1 MKFYMQIIAFYLQNL
16 SHSLKTQP
24 EHSNS
29 FHPLSTILKFNRM
42 NFLNWNVT
50 EQKIDEH
57 ISHEL
62 AYYTIRDKPSLKSR
76 SLAYNKA
83 TWIIELSIICMHQ
96 LELADQIQTQEI
108 EFCESKIKYCLHLT
122 FMWSTLCAILFR
134 ILKERILN

>member
-1 MKFYMQIIAFYLQNL
+1 MQL
-16 SHSLKTQP
+16 SSSIYNIQFLGDTKP
-24 EHSNS
+24 ELSNS
-29 FHPLSTILKFNRM
+29 FQPLSTILRLKRI

-50 EQKIDEH
+50 EQKIDQD

-62 AYYTIRDKPSLKSR
+62 AYYTIRDKPSLKSQ

-96 LELADQIQTQEI
+96 LELADQIQSKEI
-108 EFCESKIKYCLHLT
+108 EFCESKIRYCLHRT

-134 ILKERILN
+134 ILKDIILN